1 MDLALIVQV
10 PILSHPTTDPPT
22 LSHPTADPPTP
33 SHLTANPPT
42 PLLLTV
48 IATAMVVDMEILATV
63 IRAMDTPLHP
73 MVIIVMVTLASDIQD
88 MATQAMGT
96 PLHPMVI
103 AAMVAMAVMV
113 LAIVDTSR
121 PTVTRPPRATGNTRR
136 LVTMATVDMER
147 VATTMATRI
156 PTPKV
161 SHLPAVTAME
171 APPRVATIKDRAR
184 ATIRVIMAAA
194 RGATVA
200 TVTLD
205 MVTVKVA
212 TMDSAAEDMAM
223 IAVASVMVAAASVTA
238 EAATATAVADTDTRH
253 LLSTPLSSETLPAF
267 SAEEINESNLRHLQ
281 EAIIV
286 ACLLSCK
293 KRSKACLLLF
303 VRLDNQKKIKL
314 YSLILLHF

>member
-1 MDLALIVQV
+1 MDLALLVQL

-22 LSHPTADPPTP
+22 LSHPTADPLTASLPTANPPTP

-113 LAIVDTSR
+113 LATVDTSR
-121 PTVTRPPRATGNTRR
+121 PTVTRTPRATGNTRR

-161 SHLPAVTAME
+161 SHLPAATAME

-184 ATIRVIMAAA
+184 ATIRVIMGAA

-200 TVTLD
+200 KVTLD

-212 TMDSAAEDMAM
+212 TMDSAAEDMVMVA
-223 IAVASVMVAAASVTA
+223 AASVMVAAASVTA

-267 SAEEINESNLRHLQ
+267 SAEEIIESNLRHLQ
-281 EAIIV
+281 EATLWCV
-286 ACLLSCK
+286 
-293 KRSKACLLLF
+293 
-303 VRLDNQKKIKL
+303 
-314 YSLILLHF
+314 YSLTKRDRKHAFYSLCD